1 MSNFP
6 FMSYIKYFTVSVL
19 LSIILVGCSND
30 ASTNELVEMEHS
42 HDHSDDLELNHGER
56 WKVVPDM
63 MQHIKSM
70 NKSVDDFNG
79 EDYEGLGLSLKDD
92 LNLLTSNCTMTG
104 RAHDELHKWLLPYI
118 DLVDELNDAKSE
130 ELKSSYHKI
139 VESFEEFNEFFE

>member
-1 MSNFP
+1 
-6 FMSYIKYFTVSVL
+6 MSYIKHFTVSFL
-19 LSIILVGCSND
+19 LSIVLIGCSNE
-30 ASTNELVEMEHS
+30 ASTNEIVEKEQS
-42 HDHSDDLELNHGER
+42 HDHSDDLELNNGER

-79 EDYEGLGLSLKDD
+79 EDYKGLGLSLKDD

-118 DLVDELNDAKSE
+118 DLVNELNDSKSE
-130 ELKSSYHKI
+130 ELESRYHKI
-139 VESFEEFNEFFE
+139 VVSFEEFNEFFE